1 MVVIDGHVFLCL
13 TSMVVAL
20 LKQVTVL
27 FLNRHF
33 RGKCMCLWGRFACE
47 KCPFSFFLSYFS
59 TKSPQPKMAL
69 GMTYRSLPG
78 RHLVSRQM
86 SPMGKKRNWRLAAQ
100 YTRLLALFLLQV
112 GASVCS
118 QNWPLISPHVQQLG
132 CSMKFVYVYFLPKKW
147 GGFFFLIAIAPAFSN
162 DRRHPPRLP
171 FYERNISLS
180 PGCREIRGLAG
191 ISHGQIT
198 KTSKLKKNERFN
210 SWTIF

>member
-1 MVVIDGHVFLCL
+1 MLGWREIQPLFITCWYMVVIDGHVFLCL

-86 SPMGKKRNWRLAAQ
+86 SPMGKKRNWRLAGQ

-147 GGFFFLIAIAPAFSN
+147 GGFLFSYRHCSRILQRPSSSSSFAFLWTKYF
-162 DRRHPPRLP
+162 
-171 FYERNISLS
+171 SLS
-180 PGCREIRGLAG
+180 WL
-191 ISHGQIT
+191 
-198 KTSKLKKNERFN
+198 
-210 SWTIF
+210 